1 MTSVKSEVSA
11 PKIKYR
17 YARII
22 IDISHE
28 KVDYAFTYRIPD
40 SLSDRIDVGVCVC
53 IPFGKGNTVRTGY
66 VVELTDHADYE
77 ESKIKEIKDIADA
90 ENGMDQRLVALSA
103 WMKHRYG
110 CTMIQALKTV
120 LPVRKKVSAKEEKE
134 VTLLVSSEQAVILR
148 REAFL
153 KHQSAK
159 VRLFDALMGGA
170 TVRQKMLTGTLG
182 ISAATINS
190 LAKQGLLKVETTRE
204 FRNPIRFGQTQN
216 AEICLTDR
224 QKEIADDYLSHYDA
238 GNRQPA
244 LLHGITGSGKTE
256 VYMEIIDGILQRG
269 KEVIVLIPEIA
280 LTYQTV
286 RRFYRRF
293 GEKISILNS
302 RLSAGERYD
311 QIERVKKGEVKI
323 MIGPRSALFTP
334 FPNPGLILIDEEHET
349 SYKSETMPRYH
360 AREVAAK
367 ICEMTGAGLF
377 LGSATPSLD
386 SYFQAEKGRYRLY
399 RLTERIGEAVL
410 PAVQIVDLRKELAQG
425 NFSMFS
431 KALENAMDVT
441 LARGEQIMLFLNR
454 RGIAGFVSCKSCG
467 EVLKCPHCDVSLS
480 EHRSKMICHYCGYE
494 TAKVKTCPSCGS
506 PYIYGMKAGTQQVEE
521 LLQKRYPKAKI
532 LRMDA
537 DTTRKK
543 EDYDTIL
550 AAFSQHEA
558 DILVGTQ
565 MIVKGHDFPEVTL
578 VGVLAADQSLFASDY
593 TAPERTFQLLTQA
606 VGRAGR
612 ADKKGQAVIQT
623 YQPDHFAIQK
633 AAAQDY
639 DGFYEEEIGD
649 REMLSFPP
657 AGHLLAVLISGEDE
671 ERTRIFAAWLAGHL
685 RKSLN
690 EQDDEKN
697 AVRRQPQVLG
707 PAPAGIGKIKDQY
720 RFVIYVKSENLEE
733 LIRAKDV
740 MTEKVEYAGRQAE
753 PFLVTYD
760 FDPMSGY

>member
-1 MTSVKSEVSA
+1 MTDISDNRSGNSA
-11 PKIKYR
+11 CKTKYR

-28 KVDYAFTYRIPD
+28 KVDRAFTYRIPE
-40 SLSDRIDVGVCVC
+40 SLSDKIEVGLCVN
-53 IPFGKGNTVRTGY
+53 IPFGKGDKVRTGY

-77 ESKIKEIKDIADA
+77 ESKIKEIIEIAHA

-120 LPVRKKVSAKEEKE
+120 LPVRKKVGAKEEKE
-134 VTLLVSSEQAVILR
+134 VTLLISTEEAMILR

-159 VRLFDALMGGA
+159 VRLLDALIGGA
-170 TVRQKMLTGTLG
+170 TVQQKMLTGALR
-182 ISAATINS
+182 ISAATISS
-190 LAKQGLLKVETTRE
+190 LQKQGILKVETTRE
-204 FRNPIRFGQTQN
+204 FRNPIRFEQSQK
-216 AEICLTDR
+216 AEISLTDR
-224 QKEIADDYLSHYDA
+224 QKEIAEDYLTHYDA

-360 AREVAAK
+360 AREVAAR

-386 SYFQAEKGRYRLY
+386 SYYQAEKGRYRLY
-399 RLTERIGEAVL
+399 QLTERIGEAVL
-410 PAVQIVDLRKELAQG
+410 PSVEIVDLRKELAQG

-431 KALENAMDVT
+431 KALGNAMDVT

-480 EHRSKMICHYCGYE
+480 EHRNKMICHYCGYE
-494 TAKVKTCPSCGS
+494 TAKVKTCPACGS

-521 LLQKRYPKAKI
+521 LLQKRYPNAKI

-537 DTTRKK
+537 DTTKKK

-565 MIVKGHDFPEVTL
+565 MIVKGHDFPDVTL
-578 VGVLAADQSLFASDY
+578 VGVLAADQSLFAADY
-593 TAPERTFQLLTQA
+593 TAPERTF
-606 VGRAGR
+606 
-612 ADKKGQAVIQT
+612 
-623 YQPDHFAIQK
+623 
-633 AAAQDY
+633 
-639 DGFYEEEIGD
+639 
-649 REMLSFPP
+649 
-657 AGHLLAVLISGEDE
+657 
-671 ERTRIFAAWLAGHL
+671 
-685 RKSLN
+685 
-690 EQDDEKN
+690 
-697 AVRRQPQVLG
+697 
-707 PAPAGIGKIKDQY
+707 
-720 RFVIYVKSENLEE
+720 
-733 LIRAKDV
+733 
-740 MTEKVEYAGRQAE
+740 
-753 PFLVTYD
+753 
-760 FDPMSGY
+760 

>member
-1 MTSVKSEVSA
+1 
-11 PKIKYR
+11 
-17 YARII
+17 
-22 IDISHE
+22 
-28 KVDYAFTYRIPD
+28 
-40 SLSDRIDVGVCVC
+40 
-53 IPFGKGNTVRTGY
+53 
-66 VVELTDHADYE
+66 
-77 ESKIKEIKDIADA
+77 
-90 ENGMDQRLVALSA
+90 
-103 WMKHRYG
+103 
-110 CTMIQALKTV
+110 
-120 LPVRKKVSAKEEKE
+120 
-134 VTLLVSSEQAVILR
+134 
-148 REAFL
+148 
-153 KHQSAK
+153 
-159 VRLFDALMGGA
+159 
-170 TVRQKMLTGTLG
+170 
-182 ISAATINS
+182 
-190 LAKQGLLKVETTRE
+190 
-204 FRNPIRFGQTQN
+204 
-216 AEICLTDR
+216 
-224 QKEIADDYLSHYDA
+224 
-238 GNRQPA
+238 
-244 LLHGITGSGKTE
+244 
-256 VYMEIIDGILQRG
+256 
-269 KEVIVLIPEIA
+269 
-280 LTYQTV
+280 
-286 RRFYRRF
+286 
-293 GEKISILNS
+293 
-302 RLSAGERYD
+302 
-311 QIERVKKGEVKI
+311 

-480 EHRSKMICHYCGYE
+480 EHRDKMICHYCGYE

-671 ERTRIFAAWLAGHL
+671 ERTGIFAGWLAGHL
-685 RKSLN
+685 RKSIRKQN
-690 EQDDEKN
+690 DDKS
-697 AVRRQPQVLG
+697 AGRRQPQVLG

-720 RFVIYVKSENLEE
+720 RIVIYVKSESLEE

-740 MTEKVEYAGRQAE
+740 MTEKVEYAGKQAE